1 MYQKF
6 YNDEVVY
13 NIYEIIIWSELF
25 IIIIITKVGQV
36 LIPWPK
42 WNFKELTLLMA
53 TQLYSLILAWLGA

>member
-6 YNDEVVY
+6 YNGEVVY

-25 IIIIITKVGQV
+25 IIIVITKVGQV

-42 WNFKELTLLMA
+42 
-53 TQLYSLILAWLGA
+53 

>member
-6 YNDEVVY
+6 YNGEVVY

-25 IIIIITKVGQV
+25 IIIVITKVGQV

-42 WNFKELTLLMA
+42 QNFKELTLFTG
-53 TQLYSLILAWLGA
+53 TQLYSLIITWLGI

>member
-25 IIIIITKVGQV
+25 IIIVITKVGQV
-36 LIPWPK
+36 IIPWPK
-42 WNFKELTLLMA
+42 ELAHFTG
-53 TQLYSLILAWLGA
+53 TQLYSLVLAWLGT